1 MEKYIDTRLLRKNKE
16 VCRYI
21 DIPIHIHMLV
31 TLTKTK
37 VKTYFGLLWLRT
49 DHILMT
55 VINHPHSHII
65 QNTTTTS
72 TSTFIHIHRN
82 MEPDLCST
90 LIAFPESI
98 PCTGNTQY
106 SFNSSSSGNA
116 LQEVNHGMCTVVNVV
131 FGESDE
137 RKEPR
142 CDCFTS
148 LWQGIGD
155 FTPSY
160 AIHCD
165 LHSSA
170 IQALWWMCM
179 YFQASVLIYCIF
191 IMYKYCI
198 EKLVVRRARENSQP
212 KTLSPVPETLET
224 VGDNNR
230 RGYGLSFLGNK
241 KNESQ
246 RSRTESALSFLRAE
260 SYPDGNNKAL
270 SPYHEKLSDNIH
282 VARTDSRFEVVTTL
296 PGSNIG
302 TNVVIHHVDEPS
314 RRPEWKRVWSIM
326 LFCLLAVASSSF
338 GISLCSLKL
347 YNPIRFGIGRDLTTT
362 LLFSLSNAFF
372 WCGFS
377 AYFHNRTMIA
387 HAMSRKPR
395 SQLEWNAV
403 SRGRF
408 LNFILFPCIAIVSV
422 FVSLLPLILT
432 FDLGELRKTYKDII
446 DSINIVLIIL
456 ILTYELIVFMA
467 MFGHALAVSPLKTA
481 KNPYAKN
488 VTILKT
494 FSKRKHTVN
503 PPIYRF
509 PSLDED
515 AVVEETT
522 LDRPKSP
529 LHSRKLTSQ
538 SPPLRVTSDGHK
550 NAVIERTNSRYS
562 TFSPVQSVSSVWTA
576 SFLSP
581 QTVEMARF
589 SLVSLLLGLPLLG
602 LVAWPYIARR
612 VSYLIPILIS
622 GQCISWVYI
631 LYDGWNSRKHKA
643 SLPPHSSVNHPS
655 EASEPKKRKLTSDS
669 NIFDDLKEV
678 RESSS
683 NESQMKLENDQVH
696 ELDNSRKSTHYDS
709 RSLTV
714 ASASTHQSNSTMSR
728 TSVMTIP
735 YPPASPVMRSQ
746 NASQS
751 SRPSRVSRRGSM
763 KSLIGSVPNN
773 MNNSN
778 HIDQSSTNI
787 NATFNNA
794 NTNNSASDTTPT
806 VDVSINSNNYGGD
819 DKMVQSGNVPHFLES
834 IKMLRKDSDDE
845 EKQDM

>member
-1 MEKYIDTRLLRKNKE
+1 MD
-16 VCRYI
+16 
-21 DIPIHIHMLV
+21 
-31 TLTKTK
+31 
-37 VKTYFGLLWLRT
+37 
-49 DHILMT
+49 
-55 VINHPHSHII
+55 
-65 QNTTTTS
+65 
-72 TSTFIHIHRN
+72 
-82 MEPDLCST
+82 PDLCST
-90 LIAFPESI
+90 LLAFPERIACS
-98 PCTGNTQY
+98 GSTQY
-106 SFNSSSSGNA
+106 SSNNNTS
-116 LQEVNHGMCTVVNVV
+116 LQEVNHGMCIIVDVV
-131 FGESDE
+131 FGEGDE

-179 YFQASVLIYCIF
+179 YFQVSVLIYCMF
-191 IMYKYCI
+191 IMYKYFI
-198 EKLVVRRARENSQP
+198 EKLVVKRARENSQP
-212 KTLSPVPETLET
+212 KTLSPVPEILET
-224 VGDNNR
+224 VRDNNTSSNK
-230 RGYGLSFLGNK
+230 RGHGLSFFGNK

-260 SYPDGNNKAL
+260 SYPDGNKSF
-270 SPYHEKLSDNIH
+270 SPHHEKLSDDLH

-326 LFCLLAVASSSF
+326 LFCLLAVASSSL

-347 YNPIRFGIGRDLTTT
+347 YDPIKFGIGRDLTAT
-362 LLFSLSNAFF
+362 LLFSFSNSSF

-456 ILTYELIVFMA
+456 VLTYELIIFMA
-467 MFGHALAVSPLKTA
+467 MFGHALAVSSLKA
-481 KNPYAKN
+481 SKNPYAKN

-494 FSKRKHTVN
+494 SSKRKHTVN
-503 PPIYRF
+503 PPVYRF

-529 LHSRKLTSQ
+529 LHSRRLASQ

-562 TFSPVQSVSSVWTA
+562 TFSPVQSQSSVWTA

-602 LVAWPYIARR
+602 LVAWPFVARR
-612 VSYLIPILIS
+612 VSYLVPILIS

-643 SLPPHSSVNHPS
+643 SFPSHSNSNQPS
-655 EASEPKKRKLTSDS
+655 EASEPKKRALTNDS

-683 NESQMKLENDQVH
+683 NESQMKLDNDQVY
-696 ELDNSRKSTHYDS
+696 ELDNSRKGTRNND
-709 RSLTV
+709 RSLTI

-735 YPPASPVMRSQ
+735 YPPSSPVMRSQ

-751 SRPSRVSRRGSM
+751 TRSSRASRRGSM
-763 KSLIGSVPNN
+763 KSLLGSVPNDIN
-773 MNNSN
+773 YHN
-778 HIDQSSTNI
+778 HINQSPTNTDTI
-787 NATFNNA
+787 FNAT
-794 NTNNSASDTTPT
+794 NTNTFASDTAPA
-806 VDVSINSNNYGGD
+806 VNVSISNNDGD
-819 DKMVQSGNVPHFLES
+819 DTVVQSGNVPHFLQS
-834 IKMLRKDSDDE
+834 IKMLRKDSDEE